1 MLVEMS
7 NTTFENR
14 LARLERAT
22 GNLDPG
28 EISLLDV
35 LLLVNAREAL
45 EAGKISV
52 EEFSVAEA
60 NVSQKRIGLFARELL
75 AHARKRSEQQ

>member
-1 MLVEMS
+1 MS

-14 LARLERAT
+14 LARLERRT
-22 GNLDPG
+22 GNVDHR

-35 LLLVNAREAL
+35 LLLVNAREAF
-45 EAGKISV
+45 EAGKISA
-52 EEFSVAEA
+52 EEYSEAEA

-75 AHARKRSEQQ
+75 SFARDRSEQ

>member
-1 MLVEMS
+1 MS
-7 NTTFENR
+7 STFENR
-14 LARLERAT
+14 LTRLERAT
-22 GNLDPG
+22 GKIDNR

-35 LLLVNAREAL
+35 LLLVNAREAF
-45 EAGKISV
+45 EAGEITV
-52 EEFSVAEA
+52 EEYSEAEA

>member
-7 NTTFENR
+7 STFENR
-14 LARLERAT
+14 LTRLERAT
-22 GNLDPG
+22 GKIDNR

-35 LLLVNAREAL
+35 LLLVNAREAF
-45 EAGKISV
+45 EAGEITV
-52 EEFSVAEA
+52 EEYSEAEA